1 MMLRLVN
8 AMLVM
13 GLLVAAYFI
22 YRLEHA
28 TRSGEREIA
37 RIDAQI
43 TEERESFKLLT
54 AEWSLLTRP
63 DRIERLAAK
72 HLQLRAMGP
81 LQAIPESDIP
91 SRVPA
96 APIIAPGTPGTDP
109 IGDVLKELGET
120 E

>member
-1 MMLRLVN
+1 
-8 AMLVM
+8 
-13 GLLVAAYFI
+13 
-22 YRLEHA
+22 
-28 TRSGEREIA
+28 
-37 RIDAQI
+37 
-43 TEERESFKLLT
+43 
-54 AEWSLLTRP
+54 
-63 DRIERLAAK
+63 
-72 HLQLRAMGP
+72 MGP

>member
-13 GLLVAAYFI
+13 GLLVSAYFI

-37 RIDAQI
+37 RIEAQI

-81 LQAIPESDIP
+81 LESDIP